1 MVKLKKMK
9 QLFMFKKYIALL
21 VVAMITGS
29 IQAQDTLR
37 LNFREAVDLALA
49 ANVDYQIQANNM
61 EVLKLQKQSAILSH
75 LPNANINTSFAQLSG
90 QQQQQINEEIVVA
103 NFKNEVINAGLSL
116 NVPIFNAGRRILDT
130 QSAKLAYEAGEKGM
144 DRATQQVM
152 FDVARR
158 YLQVLLDEELLRI
171 SLENLEN
178 QKETL
183 RQIDGFVDAGLRT
196 LSDKYNQQSE
206 VARLESVLVDAELQ
220 YQSDVWDLSE
230 YLQLE
235 PGVVPVLDSVDPRT
249 EDLMY
254 EGMSMPELY
263 EIAQLNRADGV
274 QQDLLMH
281 SYKKDMKAIKAMYY
295 PRISA
300 YYNYSTF
307 STSLNEDFNTQT
319 QLFDNNPLNTIGLSL
334 NIPIFNN
341 FQNRLDVSRSRVAY
355 KNQILQKES
364 MDRKI
369 YQDVKLAYLNYLAA
383 LKKER
388 NTGIQVLA
396 AKEAQNA
403 ISERFR
409 LGISN
414 FVDLATAN
422 QQLVSAQADQAQAIY
437 TLFFQEVLMQ
447 HALGTLEVLE

>member
-1 MVKLKKMK
+1 MY
-9 QLFMFKKYIALL
+9 KKYITLL
-21 VVAMITGS
+21 VVAIIGGGA
-29 IQAQDTLR
+29 QAQDTLKI
-37 LNFREAVDLALA
+37 NFRQAVDLALA
-49 ANVDYQIQANNM
+49 ANVDYQTQSNNM
-61 EVLKLQKQSAILSH
+61 EVLKLQKQSSLLSH
-75 LPNANINTSFAQLSG
+75 LPNANISSSFSQQSG
-90 QQQQQINEEIVVA
+90 QQFQQIEGEIVVT
-103 NFKNEVINAGLSL
+103 NVKNEVVNAGL
-116 NVPIFNAGRRILDT
+116 NMNMPIFNSGRRILDT
-130 QSAKLAYEAGEKGM
+130 QSSKLAYEAGEKGL
-144 DRATQQVM
+144 DRASQQVM
-152 FDVARR
+152 FDVARM
-158 YLQVLLDEELLRI
+158 YLQVLLDEELIAI
-171 SLENLEN
+171 SKENLEN

-220 YQSDVWDLSE
+220 YQNDVWDLSE

-235 PGVVPVLDSVDPRT
+235 PGVVPVLESVNPRT
-249 EDLMY
+249 EGLGY
-254 EGMSMPELY
+254 EGMDMQELY
-263 EIAQLNRADGV
+263 DIARANRADGA
-274 QQDLLMH
+274 QQELLVM
-281 SYKKDMKAIKAMYY
+281 SFKKDMQAVKAMYY
-295 PRISA
+295 PRIGA
-300 YYNYSTF
+300 FYNYNTF
-307 STSLNEDFNTQT
+307 FTSLDERNLRDQLLKVYPQNT
-319 QLFDNNPLNTIGLSL
+319 LGLSL

-364 MDRKI
+364 IDRKI

-383 LKKER
+383 VKKEG
-388 NTGIQVLA
+388 NTGVQVLA
-396 AKEAQNA
+396 AVEAQNA

>member
-1 MVKLKKMK
+1 MK
-9 QLFMFKKYIALL
+9 RLFMYKKCISLLIVAL
-21 VVAMITGS
+21 VAGRVN
-29 IQAQDTLR
+29 AQDTLR
-37 LNFREAVDLALA
+37 IDFREAVDLALA
-49 ANVDYQIQANNM
+49 ANVDYQIQSNNM
-61 EVLKLQKQSAILSH
+61 EVLKVEKQSAILSH

-103 NFKNEVINAGLSL
+103 NFKNEVINAGINL
-116 NVPIFNAGRRILDT
+116 NMPIFNAGRRILDT
-130 QSAKLAYEAGEKGM
+130 QSAKLAYEAGEKGL

-249 EDLMY
+249 DDLMY

-319 QLFDNNPLNTIGLSL
+319 QLFDNNPLNTVGLSL

-341 FQNRLDVSRSRVAY
+341 FQNKLSVANSKVAY

-383 LKKER
+383 VKKER

-396 AKEAQNA
+396 AVEAQNA
-403 ISERFR
+403 IAERFR

-422 QQLVSAQADQAQAIY
+422 QQLVSAQADQAQAVY

-447 HALGTLEVLE
+447 HALGTLDVLE

>member
-1 MVKLKKMK
+1 MK
-9 QLFMFKKYIALL
+9 RLFMYKKYITLL
-21 VVAMITGS
+21 VVALIVGR

-49 ANVDYQIQANNM
+49 ANVDYQVLSNNM
-61 EVLKLQKQSAILSH
+61 EVLKVQKQSALLSH
-75 LPNANINTSFAQLSG
+75 FPNANISSSFSQQSG
-90 QQQQQINEEIVVA
+90 QQFQQIEGEIVVT
-103 NFKNEVINAGLSL
+103 NVKNEVVNAGL
-116 NVPIFNAGRRILDT
+116 NMNMPIFNAGRRILDT
-130 QSAKLAYEAGEKGM
+130 QSAKLAYEAGEKGL
-144 DRATQQVM
+144 DRASQQVM

-171 SLENLEN
+171 SIENLEN

-183 RQIDGFVDAGLRT
+183 RQIDGFVQAGLRT

-206 VARLESVLVDAELQ
+206 VARLESVLVDA
-220 YQSDVWDLSE
+220 WDLSE

-235 PGVVPVLDSVDPRT
+235 PGVVPVLDSVDPRS
-249 EDLMY
+249 EGLRY
-254 EGMSMPELY
+254 EGMNMQELY
-263 EIAQLNRADGV
+263 EIAQLNRADGT
-274 QQDLLMH
+274 QQDLLVT
-281 SYKKDMKAIKAMYY
+281 SYKKDMQAIKAMYY
-295 PRISA
+295 PRLGA
-300 YYNYSTF
+300 FYNYNTF
-307 STSLNEDFNTQT
+307 FTSLDDRNLQDQLLRVYPQNT
-319 QLFDNNPLNTIGLSL
+319 LGLSL

-341 FQNRLDVSRSRVAY
+341 FQNKLSVASSKVAY

-364 MDRKI
+364 LDRKI

-383 LKKER
+383 VKKQG
-388 NTGIQVLA
+388 NTGVQVLA
-396 AKEAQNA
+396 AEEAQNA

-422 QQLVSAQADQAQAIY
+422 QQLVSAQADQAQAVY

-447 HALGTLEVLE
+447 HALGTLDVLD

>member
-1 MVKLKKMK
+1 MK
-9 QLFMFKKYIALL
+9 RLFMYKKYITLL
-21 VVAMITGS
+21 VVAIIGGGA
-29 IQAQDTLR
+29 QAQDTLKI
-37 LNFREAVDLALA
+37 NFRQAVDLALA
-49 ANVDYQIQANNM
+49 ANVDYQTQSNNM
-61 EVLKLQKQSAILSH
+61 EVLKLQKQSSLLSH
-75 LPNANINTSFAQLSG
+75 LPNANISSSFSQQSG
-90 QQQQQINEEIVVA
+90 QQFQQIEGEIVVT
-103 NFKNEVINAGLSL
+103 NVKNEVVNAGL
-116 NVPIFNAGRRILDT
+116 NMNMPIFNSGRRILDT
-130 QSAKLAYEAGEKGM
+130 QSSKLAYEAGEKGL
-144 DRATQQVM
+144 DRASQQVM
-152 FDVARR
+152 FDVARM
-158 YLQVLLDEELLRI
+158 YLQVLLDEELIAI
-171 SLENLEN
+171 SKENLEN

-220 YQSDVWDLSE
+220 YQNDVWDLSE

-235 PGVVPVLDSVDPRT
+235 PGVVPVLESVNPRT
-249 EDLMY
+249 EGLGY
-254 EGMSMPELY
+254 EGMDMQELY
-263 EIAQLNRADGV
+263 DIARANRADGA
-274 QQDLLMH
+274 QQELLVM
-281 SYKKDMKAIKAMYY
+281 SFKKDMQAVKAMYY
-295 PRISA
+295 PRIGA
-300 YYNYSTF
+300 FYNYNTF
-307 STSLNEDFNTQT
+307 FTSLDERNLRDQLLKVYPQNT
-319 QLFDNNPLNTIGLSL
+319 LGLSL

-364 MDRKI
+364 IDRKI

-383 LKKER
+383 VKKEG
-388 NTGIQVLA
+388 NTGVQVLA
-396 AKEAQNA
+396 AVEAQNA

>member
-1 MVKLKKMK
+1 MK
-9 QLFMFKKYIALL
+9 RLFMYKKYITLL
-21 VVAMITGS
+21 VVALIVGR

-49 ANVDYQIQANNM
+49 ANVDYQVLSNNM
-61 EVLKLQKQSAILSH
+61 EVLKVQKQSALLSH
-75 LPNANINTSFAQLSG
+75 FPNANISSSFSQQSG
-90 QQQQQINEEIVVA
+90 QQFQQIEGEIVVT
-103 NFKNEVINAGLSL
+103 NVKNEVVNAGL
-116 NVPIFNAGRRILDT
+116 NMNMPIFNAGRRILDT
-130 QSAKLAYEAGEKGM
+130 QSAKLAYEAGEKGL
-144 DRATQQVM
+144 DRASQQVM

-171 SLENLEN
+171 SIENLEN

-183 RQIDGFVDAGLRT
+183 RQIDGFVQAGLRT

-220 YQSDVWDLSE
+220 YQNDVWDLSE

-235 PGVVPVLDSVDPRT
+235 PGVVPVLDSVDPRS
-249 EDLMY
+249 EGLRY
-254 EGMSMPELY
+254 EGMNMQELY
-263 EIAQLNRADGV
+263 EIAQLNRADGT
-274 QQDLLMH
+274 QQDLLVT
-281 SYKKDMKAIKAMYY
+281 SYKKDMQAIKAMYY
-295 PRISA
+295 PRLGA
-300 YYNYSTF
+300 FYNYNTF
-307 STSLNEDFNTQT
+307 FTSLDDRNLQDQLLRVYPQNT
-319 QLFDNNPLNTIGLSL
+319 LGLSL

-341 FQNRLDVSRSRVAY
+341 FQNKLSVASSKVAY

-364 MDRKI
+364 LDRKI

-383 LKKER
+383 VKKQG
-388 NTGIQVLA
+388 NTGVQVLA
-396 AKEAQNA
+396 AEEAQNA

-422 QQLVSAQADQAQAIY
+422 QQLVSAQADQAQAVY

-447 HALGTLEVLE
+447 HALGTLDVLD

>member
-1 MVKLKKMK
+1 MY
-9 QLFMFKKYIALL
+9 KKYITLL
-21 VVAMITGS
+21 VVALIVGK

-49 ANVDYQIQANNM
+49 ANVDYQVLSNNM
-61 EVLKLQKQSAILSH
+61 EVLKVQKQSALLSH
-75 LPNANINTSFAQLSG
+75 FPNANISSSFSQQSG
-90 QQQQQINEEIVVA
+90 QQFQQIEGEIVVT
-103 NFKNEVINAGLSL
+103 NVKNEVVNAGL
-116 NVPIFNAGRRILDT
+116 NMNMPIFNAGRRILDT
-130 QSAKLAYEAGEKGM
+130 QSAKLAYEAGEKGL
-144 DRATQQVM
+144 DRASQQVM

-171 SLENLEN
+171 SIENLEN

-183 RQIDGFVDAGLRT
+183 RQIDGFVQAGLRT

-220 YQSDVWDLSE
+220 YQNDVWDLSE

-235 PGVVPVLDSVDPRT
+235 PGVVPVLDSVDPRS
-249 EDLMY
+249 EGLRY
-254 EGMSMPELY
+254 EGMNMQELY
-263 EIAQLNRADGV
+263 EIAQLNRADGT
-274 QQDLLMH
+274 QQDLLVT
-281 SYKKDMKAIKAMYY
+281 SYKKDMQAIKAMYY
-295 PRISA
+295 PRLGA
-300 YYNYSTF
+300 FYNYNTF
-307 STSLNEDFNTQT
+307 FTSLDDRNLQDQLLKVYPQNT
-319 QLFDNNPLNTIGLSL
+319 LGLSL

-341 FQNRLDVSRSRVAY
+341 FQNKLSVASSKVAY

-364 MDRKI
+364 LDRKI

-383 LKKER
+383 VKKQG
-388 NTGIQVLA
+388 NTGVQVLA
-396 AKEAQNA
+396 AEEAKNA

-422 QQLVSAQADQAQAIY
+422 QQLVSAQADQAQAVY

-447 HALGTLEVLE
+447 HALGTLDVLD

>member
-1 MVKLKKMK
+1 M
-9 QLFMFKKYIALL
+9 LL
-21 VVAMITGS
+21 VVALTVGK

-49 ANVDYQIQANNM
+49 ANVDYQVLSNNM
-61 EVLKLQKQSAILSH
+61 EVLKLQKQSALLSH

-130 QSAKLAYEAGEKGM
+130 QSAKLAYEAGEKGL
-144 DRATQQVM
+144 DRASQQVM

-171 SLENLEN
+171 SIENLEN

-183 RQIDGFVDAGLRT
+183 RQIDGFVEAGLRT

-206 VARLESVLVDAELQ
+206 VARLESVMVDAELQ

-230 YLQLE
+230 YLQLK

-249 EDLMY
+249 EELGYD
-254 EGMSMPELY
+254 GMSMPELY

-274 QQDLLMH
+274 QQDLLVH

-300 YYNYSTF
+300 YYNFSTF

-319 QLFDNNPLNTIGLSL
+319 QLFDNNPLNTIGLNLS
-334 NIPIFNN
+334 IPIFNN
-341 FQNRLDVSRSRVAY
+341 FQNRLEVSRSRVAY

-383 LKKER
+383 VKKES
-388 NTGIQVLA
+388 NTGVQVLA
-396 AKEAQNA
+396 AEEAKNA

-422 QQLVSAQADQAQAIY
+422 QQLVSAQADQAQAVY